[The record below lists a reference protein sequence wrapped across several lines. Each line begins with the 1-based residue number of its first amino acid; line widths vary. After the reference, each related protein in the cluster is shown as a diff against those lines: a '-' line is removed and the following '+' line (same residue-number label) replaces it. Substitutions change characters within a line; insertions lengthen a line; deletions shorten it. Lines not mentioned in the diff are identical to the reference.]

1 MFGSDP
7 KYQSFSKKDVLLS
20 IVNFMET
27 KLVLPEEEI
36 INVDDEDTDIYF
48 VVTGFVVVNL
58 RDHKRIVRKGARVLG
73 MGSIF
78 GEISMIY
85 ENKRTADVVAMDYLN
100 LAMINQSQFKKL
112 IIEIPPLKTQVEEHI
127 WSYRYPKKKFFMNAA
142 K

>member
-73 MGSIF
+73 MGSIKIR
-78 GEISMIY
+78 EQQM
-85 ENKRTADVVAMDYLN
+85 
-100 LAMINQSQFKKL
+100 
-112 IIEIPPLKTQVEEHI
+112 
-127 WSYRYPKKKFFMNAA
+127 W
-142 K
+142 